1 MLERAF
7 CDLESSK
14 ILKEIGYDEW
24 ASYVWKKNTR
34 FSDEILEKH
43 PGLSDCGYMDLE
55 KKYGGPY
62 TKEELYQTYIEP
74 VECTNKNSNINE
86 LFDPNVGICS
96 APYCTDVASWLIE
109 HKHIHITSR
118 PYYCEDGLRWM
129 FEIREIE
136 KDKISLLK
144 TKTGYMSSE
153 VALCHGIKYYL
164 IAILNNAGYSNAH

>member
-1 MLERAF
+1 MIERVF
-7 CDLESSK
+7 CDFESSK

-43 PGLSDCGYMDLE
+43 PSLSYCRYTELE

-74 VECTNKNSNINE
+74 VECTNKNSNVNE
-86 LFDPNVGICS
+86 LFNSNVGICS
-96 APYCTDVASWLIE
+96 APFCSDVIVWLNE
-109 HKHIHITSR
+109 HKNTHISSR

-153 VALCHGIKYYL
+153 VALCQGIKYYL
-164 IAILNNAGYSNAH
+164 IAILNNTGYSNAH

>member
-24 ASYVWKKNTR
+24 TTHVWKKNTR

-74 VECTNKNSNINE
+74 VECTTKNSLINDIFGSNIA
-86 LFDPNVGICS
+86 FCS
-96 APYCTDVASWLIE
+96 APYCSDVVLWLNE
-109 HKHIHITSR
+109 HKNIHISSR
-118 PYYCEDGLRWM
+118 PYYCENGLCWM
-129 FEIREIE
+129 FEIR
-136 KDKISLLK
+136 KCGDYTVSLLK
-144 TKTGYMSSE
+144 TGTGYISSE
-153 VALCHGIKYYL
+153 AAIRQGISYYL
-164 IAILNNAGYSNAH
+164 TNIM

>member
-1 MLERAF
+1 MIERAF
-7 CDLESSK
+7 CDFESSK

-24 ASYVWKKNTR
+24 TTHVWKKNTR
-34 FSDEILEKH
+34 LSDEILEKH

-74 VECTNKNSNINE
+74 VECTNKNSLIPFVSAA
-86 LFDPNVGICS
+86 LFCS
-96 APYCTDVASWLIE
+96 APYCSDVIIWLNE
-109 HKHIHITSR
+109 HKNIHISSR

-153 VALCHGIKYYL
+153 VALCQGISYYL
-164 IAILNNAGYSNAH
+164 TTILNNTGYSNAY